1 MGERKLTETA
11 ERFEDSVALSD
22 SVARDS
28 DGIGFIGFPYVRDAK
43 AVAVSEGDAPPLLPN
58 RLTVA
63 TEDYILSRRLY
74 LYTTANP
81 NSDWDRRFLDFA
93 LSASGQHLVSE
104 SGFVAQKI
112 ESEKLTVAGN
122 VPEKYKKLTAGA
134 ERLSIN
140 FRFREGGEQLD
151 NKALLDLDRVA
162 NFLAEQN
169 LNGENLLLF
178 GFPATGEMI
187 NQMQNFPKSGRKSSP
202 KI

>member
-1 MGERKLTETA
+1 M
-11 ERFEDSVALSD
+11 
-22 SVARDS
+22 
-28 DGIGFIGFPYVRDAK
+28 
-43 AVAVSEGDAPPLLPN
+43 
-58 RLTVA
+58 
-63 TEDYILSRRLY
+63 
-74 LYTTANP
+74 
-81 NSDWDRRFLDFA
+81 
-93 LSASGQHLVSE
+93 
-104 SGFVAQKI
+104 
-112 ESEKLTVAGN
+112 
-122 VPEKYKKLTAGA
+122 PEKYKKLTAGA